1 MSVPAD
7 APRMDEAIQTL
18 DIEALLREIR
28 LYLDAVDAFRDA
40 DCEPR
45 WATVRGPVGEPRLPH
60 AATRV

>member
-1 MSVPAD
+1 MSAPAD
-7 APRMDEAIQTL
+7 APLMDQAIHAL
-18 DIEALLREIR
+18 DLEALLREIR

-45 WATVRGPVGEPRLPH
+45 WATVRGPVGEPWFPH

>member
-1 MSVPAD
+1 MSAPAD
-7 APRMDEAIQTL
+7 APPMDEAIHAL
-18 DIEALLREIR
+18 DLEALLREIR

-45 WATVRGPVGEPRLPH
+45 WTTVRGQVGEQWFPH

>member
-1 MSVPAD
+1 MSAPAD
-7 APRMDEAIQTL
+7 APRMGEVIHTL
-18 DIEALLREIR
+18 DVEALLREIR

>member
-1 MSVPAD
+1 
-7 APRMDEAIQTL
+7 MDEATHAH

-45 WATVRGPVGEPRLPH
+45 WVHEPRPVSISSERS
-60 AATRV
+60 T

>member
-1 MSVPAD
+1 MSAPAD
-7 APRMDEAIQTL
+7 APRMDEVIQTL
-18 DIEALLREIR
+18 DVEALLREIR

>member
-1 MSVPAD
+1 
-7 APRMDEAIQTL
+7 MDEAIHTL
-18 DIEALLREIR
+18 DLEALLREIR

-45 WATVRGPVGEPRLPH
+45 WATVRGQVGEPSFPH

>member
-1 MSVPAD
+1 
-7 APRMDEAIQTL
+7 MDEAIHTL
-18 DIEALLREIR
+18 DLETLLHEIR

-45 WATVRGPVGEPRLPH
+45 WATVRGPMGEPWLPH

>member
-1 MSVPAD
+1 MSAPAD
-7 APRMDEAIQTL
+7 APRMDEVIHTL
-18 DIEALLREIR
+18 DVEALLREIR

-45 WATVRGPVGEPRLPH
+45 WATVQGPVGEPRLPH

>member
-1 MSVPAD
+1 
-7 APRMDEAIQTL
+7 MDEAIHTL
-18 DIEALLREIR
+18 DVEALLREIR